1 MNTGIIRNFSNY
13 LARKGQKIS
22 PQDFSEKFQLIQKK
36 YLKSSERDAFLR
48 ESETL
53 ADTMVNREQY
63 DFAGILL
70 SKLCKLTRYIPEEL
84 EPFAYRGLEVAKRN
98 NDPIHA
104 MARLN
109 DLRQVYFRVYD
120 KFPQYIKVLFEQEKC
135 LKNILGDYSRATESF
150 RCLARK
156 PAQKREYELMLAHV
170 QTDIGKVTKRKSPVS
185 AKEKLLEARDFF
197 GKNGYSQHV
206 EYIDML
212 LSEIE
217 CSLSH
222 KFIT

>member
-1 MNTGIIRNFSNY
+1 MNTGIMQNFSNY
-13 LARKGQKIS
+13 LSRKGNEIS
-22 PQDFSEKFQLIQKK
+22 PRDFAEKFQLIQRK
-36 YLKSSERDAFLR
+36 YLQARERDAFLR
-48 ESETL
+48 ESECL
-53 ADTMVNREQY
+53 ADTMVDRKQY

-70 SKLCKLTRYIPEEL
+70 SKLCKLTRYFPNEL
-84 EPFAYRGLEVAKRN
+84 EPFAYRGFELAKAN
-98 NDPIHA
+98 NDHIHA

-109 DLRQVYFRVYD
+109 DLRQIYFKVYE
-120 KFPQYIKVLFEQEKC
+120 KFPQYIRILFEQEKC
-135 LKNILGDYSRATESF
+135 LKKILEDYNGATESF
-150 RCLARK
+150 RSVTRK